1 MSTPTG
7 PQDPQNP
14 YGQPSGD
21 QPPAYGQQPPAYGQQ
36 PPAYGQQPPAYGQQP
51 YGQGYGYSA
60 YGQGGYAPQPVGS
73 PPPNH
78 LVWAIIT
85 ILLCTIPGI
94 VAVIFAT
101 QVNSKWAMGDVAGAE
116 NASRQARTWSLVG
129 TILGVLGIVVWLI
142 LMASGLVASWGYS
155 SY

>member
-21 QPPAYGQQPPAYGQQ
+21 QPPA
-36 PPAYGQQPPAYGQQP
+36 